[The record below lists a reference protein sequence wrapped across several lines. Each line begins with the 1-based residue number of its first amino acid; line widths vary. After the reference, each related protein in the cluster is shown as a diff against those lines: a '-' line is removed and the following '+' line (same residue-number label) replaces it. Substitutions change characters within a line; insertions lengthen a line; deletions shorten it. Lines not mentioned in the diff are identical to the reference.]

1 MHFGRLTVTLASLVP
16 HVGARSSPVTQPQT
30 VQGRDSESHHR
41 RLAFPPV
48 VPHWTTVLSS
58 LYPESS
64 VCSSPLIVCF
74 PYTLDGGFRLEPW
87 SMPGTA
93 AFNHHQHPACKW
105 LSGVLHT
112 TIGAA
117 VDGKGLFC
125 PSCLSPRA
133 ASAAG
138 PCWEHPYHFRSPRIG
153 AKHFLI

>member
-105 LSGVLHT
+105 LSG
-112 TIGAA
+112 GAA
-117 VDGKGLFC
+117 YHHRGCCGWKGFI
-125 PSCLSPRA
+125 LSILSQSQGCISSRSMLG
-133 ASAAG
+133 ASIS
-138 PCWEHPYHFRSPRIG
+138 F
-153 AKHFLI
+153 